1 MVSDVKKIL
10 LTLIFLAVYTSA
22 YALTESEWYTF
33 AQGYRNTNNI
43 ATFKK
48 ADSPSRLDPLK
59 SPGVF
64 DTLDPSIP
72 NELEKLIS
80 KENTRIFIASYR
92 RQIILERFAMGWLRN
107 STPLGYSMTKSLTSL
122 TVGKALCDGKI
133 KNLSLRGQQVAAKLG
148 NTSWGLAT
156 IDELLSMRSG
166 SSKHST
172 VDGWQ
177 DGAGPVASWPLY
189 TGSMSD
195 DYYPLFERFD
205 GKLNPP
211 GAVYQYNNFDTIALG
226 LIIDE
231 ATSGQF
237 QEYFQ
242 QTIWRQ
248 VGSSKDGALLRS
260 RKNQMAAH
268 SGFSAAPE
276 DWLRIGHFVID
287 EYKNEDSCFGQY
299 LRKATT
305 DISKTPSSARC
316 YGYQIWTYCGE
327 KGLFFFTGAE
337 GQYLFMVPGKDLVF
351 YIHQINESQTAR
363 VVALVH
369 KIRFLL
375 K

>member
-1 MVSDVKKIL
+1 MKKIL
-10 LTLIFLAVYTSA
+10 LTLTCLTVFASA

-33 AQGYRNTNNI
+33 AQGYRSTYNI

-48 ADSPSRLDPLK
+48 SDAPSKLDPLK
-59 SPGVF
+59 SPSVF
-64 DTLDPSIP
+64 DALDPSIP
-72 NELEKLIS
+72 NELDKLIS
-80 KENTRIFIASYR
+80 KENTRIFIASYH
-92 RQIILERFAMGWLRN
+92 RQIILERYAQGWLKN

-133 KNLSLRGQQVAAKLG
+133 KNLSMRGQQVAAKLG

-156 IDELLSMRSG
+156 VDELLSMRSG

-172 VDGWQ
+172 VNGWQ
-177 DGAGPVASWPLY
+177 DGADPVASWPLY

-195 DYYPLFERFD
+195 DYYPLLERFD
-205 GKLNPP
+205 RKLNPP
-211 GAVYQYNNFDTIALG
+211 GAVFQYNNFDTIALG

-231 ATSGQF
+231 VTSGQF

-242 QTIWRQ
+242 KNIWQQ

-276 DWLRIGHFVID
+276 DWLRIGHFVMD

-305 DISKTPSSARC
+305 DISKFPSSARC
-316 YGYQIWTYCGE
+316 YGYQIWTYCGD
-327 KGLFFFTGAE
+327 KGLFFFTGSE
-337 GQYLFMVPGKDLVF
+337 GQYLYMIPGKDLVF

-363 VVALVH
+363 VVALVQ
-369 KIRFLL
+369 KIRHIMN
-375 K
+375 